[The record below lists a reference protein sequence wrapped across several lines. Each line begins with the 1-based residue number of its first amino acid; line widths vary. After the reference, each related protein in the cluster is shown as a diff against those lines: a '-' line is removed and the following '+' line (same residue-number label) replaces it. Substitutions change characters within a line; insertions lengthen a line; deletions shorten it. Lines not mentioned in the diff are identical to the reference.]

1 MLHIFTALYCEA
13 HIFIKQFRLIKNQEN
28 TSFQEFYN
36 EAADVRLTITGVGEL
51 AAAAAVGSA
60 YTAYKPTPKD
70 FLLNVGICAHATKK
84 DGIFLCN
91 KIIEKETGKTFYPDM
106 LYRHNFRE
114 ETIVTGMLPWR
125 NNNDRIIMI
134 PAQSPSKALYDSAVI
149 SEQSSCETL
158 YDMEAAAIYQTG
170 IRFLGPHQMLFL
182 KIISD
187 NGVLNGTADNISK
200 DVSSRQVIQL
210 MENYQDCI
218 FEYIGQ
224 LSAIGQEQKHG
235 NYHLH
240 SEDETLLET
249 FCTDLHCSKAM
260 RDSMQQYIRYLSLSD
275 IDYKTM
281 IQEMYQKGLL
291 PCKDKREGKR
301 RFEEFKQRL
310 F

>member
-13 HIFIKQFRLIKNQEN
+13 HIFIKQFKMVKNQEN

-36 EAADVRLTITGVGEL
+36 EAAGVRLTITGVGEI

-125 NNNDRIIMI
+125 NELGYGKM
-134 PAQSPSKALYDSAVI
+134 
-149 SEQSSCETL
+149 L